1 MKNLI
6 LLLALAVT
14 LGASVLYAPIPTA
27 SASEN
32 ATAFMPVIGADN
44 EVTLLGVK
52 KGQVTLRT
60 NSMEVVEIYGRSV
73 IRTVFSYRADKE
85 QKDLHGIEVLID
97 PYRREYCTGFTN
109 NRWMPITEYKGAPE
123 DDKNYVYD
131 GNFKISR
138 GDFDDAVYA
147 ALTYL
152 EKNRPVLIVQACEPN
167 SKEAQRLAAE
177 KKERE
182 ERAATTR
189 RQREEREAAERRQRE
204 EREAAERAARFERIA
219 APIIARVQE
228 KYTPDFVSTFHW
240 EQFSTESVNYSK
252 VPKLSE
258 LLGHV
263 FLLTDS
269 YGMRLAYD
277 THSSEDGDVGRLLT
291 RETAKSG
298 LVHFAVLN
306 EYDENI
312 VALMDDTGAFQGS
325 DYQSKPIAV
334 RFSSYSH
341 ETNKYGWGKPN
352 NIISTNGYVLGDAN
366 MGENFNYLTTGSVSL
381 SIEKTDRPGIYHL
394 VYYVTTMA
402 DIKKGQQMRR
412 VGNYYATLE
421 LVK

>member
-1 MKNLI
+1 MKI
-6 LLLALAVT
+6 KSIVCGLLLT
-14 LGASVLYAPIPTA
+14 SVLFVGGALNCDASNNYKYQDDSLDGVHYDDVIDRSTAAVRTINGKKYLYLELAMIWPINGNLNNPSDVSFGKSKILVDYDA
-27 SASEN
+27 
-32 ATAFMPVIGADN
+32 
-44 EVTLLGVK
+44 
-52 KGQVTLRT
+52 
-60 NSMEVVEIYGRSV
+60 
-73 IRTVFSYRADKE
+73 
-85 QKDLHGIEVLID
+85 HGSS
-97 PYRREYCTGFTN
+97 N
-109 NRWMPITEYKGAPE
+109 NRFFPLELHLRIPGFPDHIESHSIAEMGNASLWNSLSDDEFVAPAVEWIREHEPSMMSEIINYNIPLSADSGSVTERKAH
-123 DDKNYVYD
+123 
-131 GNFKISR
+131 
-138 GDFDDAVYA
+138 
-147 ALTYL
+147 
-152 EKNRPVLIVQACEPN
+152 
-167 SKEAQRLAAE
+167 
-177 KKERE
+177 
-182 ERAATTR
+182 
-189 RQREEREAAERRQRE
+189 
-204 EREAAERAARFERIA
+204 FESTA
-219 APIIARVQE
+219 APIVARVQE